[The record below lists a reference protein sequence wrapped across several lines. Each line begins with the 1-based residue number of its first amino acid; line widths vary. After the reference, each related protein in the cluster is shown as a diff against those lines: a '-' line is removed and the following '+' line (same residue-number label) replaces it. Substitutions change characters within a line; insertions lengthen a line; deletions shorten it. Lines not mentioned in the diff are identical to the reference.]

1 MRVLVLTHPRS
12 GGRSLLSWICQELNF
27 KFWHE
32 PTLEDY
38 NEILTEKNIAVKDFP
53 HRITE
58 AGYDIDEFASKF
70 DKVILHSRGD
80 ARDIAIS
87 LVYAIEATG
96 NNTDYKHHDLYRI
109 DDEWIN
115 ERESEIQRMTIHSN
129 ELLNDIKN
137 VNIDCLITT
146 YDGVFYNKTDVEK
159 ISNYLGI
166 KKHHWLDVLDNKR
179 RLRNGEIG
187 MYNTKSS
194 KTLI

>member
-38 NEILTEKNIAVKDFP
+38 TEILTEKNIAVKDFP

-80 ARDIAIS
+80 DRDIAIS

-96 NNTDYKHHDLYRI
+96 NNPDHKHHDLYRI

-129 ELLNDIKN
+129 ELLIDIKN

-187 MYNTKSS
+187 MYNAKSS

>member
-12 GGRSLLSWICQELNF
+12 GGRSLLTWICQELSLCF
-27 KFWHE
+27 YHE

-38 NEILTEKNIAVKDFP
+38 DKIFTEKHIAVKDFP

-58 AGYDIDEFASKF
+58 AGYNIDEFASKF

-87 LVYAIEATG
+87 LVYAIESTR
-96 NNTDYKHHDLYRI
+96 NDLDYKHHDLYRI
-109 DDEWIN
+109 DDKWIN

-129 ELLNDIKN
+129 KLINDIKN
-137 VNIDCLITT
+137 VNINCLITT

-166 KKHHWLDVLDNKR
+166 KKNHFLDILDNKR

-187 MYNTKSS
+187 MYNAKSS

>member
-96 NNTDYKHHDLYRI
+96 NNPDHKHHDLYRI

-129 ELLNDIKN
+129 ELLIDIKN

-187 MYNTKSS
+187 MYNDKSS